1 MPYPVIFG
9 ASGQFLDS
17 VLGLCLFIAVMRFL
31 FQCIDADTDIP
42 LVRFVAVV
50 TEGPIRLLRRVTPAM
65 FGVSGRDLAAAL
77 FAYLV
82 AVAKLTVLLTVADH
96 DFNWGGALLLSL
108 ADALD
113 TLAWVF
119 VFAVLGS
126 AIASWIFPRSWH
138 PLIRIA
144 HHASSPVLMPIREM
158 LPVIAG
164 IDFSPLVGLLALRL
178 AQQWL
183 IAPLANLGL
192 QLL

>member
-1 MPYPVIFG
+1 MPYPIIPG
-9 ASGQFLDS
+9 AGALLDS
-17 VLGLCLFIAVMRFL
+17 ALSVCLFVAVMRLL
-31 FQCIDADTDIP
+31 FQYIDADTDIP

-50 TEGPIRLLRRVTPAM
+50 TELPIRLLRRVTPGM
-65 FGVSGRDLAAAL
+65 LGVSGRDIAAAV

-82 AVAKLTVLLTVADH
+82 AVVKLSALLTVGGH

-113 TLAWVF
+113 TLAWVLL
-119 VFAVLGS
+119 FAILGS
-126 AIASWIFPRSWH
+126 AIASWIFPRTWH
-138 PLIRIA
+138 PMVRIA

-158 LPVIAG
+158 IPSLAG
-164 IDFSPLVGLLALRL
+164 IDFSPLIGLLALRL

-192 QLL
+192 GLM